1 MLFEQKVAEIVESQ
15 IRPQLRSHGG
25 DISIKKVEDGNVW
38 ILYHG
43 ACKGCPSAKF
53 TTEEVV
59 DKILRDALGS
69 ELKEVYLVTE
79 TSEELLNFA
88 KTILNKEK

>member
-1 MLFEQKVAEIVESQ
+1 MSFEQRVAEIIENQ

-25 DISIKKVEDGNVW
+25 DISIKKIEDGNVW
-38 ILYHG
+38 VLYHG
-43 ACKGCPSAKF
+43 ACKTCPSAKF
-53 TTEEVV
+53 TTEEIV
-59 DKILRDALGS
+59 DKILRDELHD